1 MYSLIIPGMLVPS
14 DNDIVGQCL
23 VESVVTV
30 LVDNAV
36 KTWFKK
42 FVHVD
47 VLGRRE
53 GKDEVAE
60 LIEEE
65 DTGDC
70 R

>member
-1 MYSLIIPGMLVPS
+1 MIVPGMLVPS

-42 FVHVD
+42 FVHVM
-47 VLGRRE
+47 LCTGQKRRKRR
-53 GKDEVAE
+53 GSGVD
-60 LIEEE
+60 
-65 DTGDC
+65 
-70 R
+70 